1 MIFNHLKKKF
11 KSLAYGPLRWLVAVV
26 ATVQQTIKYLSP
38 VIIYIDKDGDWNNK
52 RIGLHLVSP
61 ELNVATMSQIK
72 AAAID
77 YWCYTYVP
85 KVGDIVV
92 DVGAGIGDDAIIF
105 SEMVKESGSV
115 YAIEAHP
122 VTFRCLQKTIKLNK
136 LNNVIAI
143 NLAISDKCG
152 FLGISSGDS
161 YLSNSIL
168 MTNEASSVMVPA
180 DTLGSV
186 FDKFNIY
193 NIDFLKMNI
202 EGGELPA
209 MDCSQNGMGIPKN
222 LAIACHDFKAN
233 DEVSDFRTFI
243 KIKSILE
250 RDGYSVINRP
260 GDIRPYILYTLYGT
274 RGSS

>member
-61 ELNVATMSQIK
+61 ELNV
-72 AAAID
+72 AID